1 MRAYNKTIQ
10 ILHFVKFVHCRFA
23 GSNKS
28 ARACQV
34 GQGQVQEEEVFKG
47 VNPTLKPI
55 YMVVLF
61 DMNRV
66 IWWMLPIVKFEKKS
80 RTGPC
85 GPHGCEEEKRQRKS
99 GREPRVEVKVGKG
112 FYQRFLAMG

>member
-1 MRAYNKTIQ
+1 MHTIKQ
-10 ILHFVKFVHCRFA
+10 YIWFRNCNPSEKDRSYTLESLTIA

-47 VNPTLKPI
+47 VSPTLKPI
-55 YMVVLF
+55 HVIVVF

-66 IWWMLPIVKFEKKS
+66 I
-80 RTGPC
+80 
-85 GPHGCEEEKRQRKS
+85 
-99 GREPRVEVKVGKG
+99 
-112 FYQRFLAMG
+112 